1 MVWPKVEPGPR
12 FVRCVVAFC
21 CSSQCG
27 VLVPQT
33 ATVALCTRKRFRPP
47 PKHSLRAGTACTA
60 ARLLTSSSSRM
71 ADHSAPAEPR
81 AANAAA
87 SDGDDACALAPLEL
101 GPALRKEFRL
111 CEGVVHQNHG
121 SFGSVPRCVAA
132 TRREILERI
141 EAYPDR
147 FFRHDAVKQYAE
159 ACDKVGAWVGAEPG
173 STVLVE
179 NATAGVN
186 TALLSAPLAAGDE
199 VLCFAG
205 TYNAC
210 KNAVYDVC
218 RRTGATAV
226 VSWLPLHCEDADAV
240 VARVRAVLDRRPAAK
255 LVVLDHITSPTAV
268 ILPVKALCALC
279 RSRGVLTIVD
289 GAHAPGSVELDVADV
304 GADWYTGNLHKWAF
318 SPRGVALLHARSE
331 VQDQTRPLVTS
342 HFWASPSMQARFFM
356 QGTNDQSRYL
366 ASPAALAFFE
376 RLGGRGAV
384 ISFQQGL
391 LRGAVEEARA
401 QWAAI
406 APSAEA
412 AAKLAPLGSEPGSLV
427 MPVDRCAGMCS
438 ICTPL
443 RAEPFLRGAAAASPT
458 PLDVAGWREGVTDM
472 VVSPADATAAAPS
485 ALGPATAPIRTP
497 VFSSNRVWAEAEA
510 DGGLPERV
518 ARVLFSEAGVQTALF
533 VAEEAIWLRV
543 SAAVYS
549 SAEDIKASITAVSNL
564 ARRCA
569 AAEFARGSM
578 VADGEAALV

>member
-1 MVWPKVEPGPR
+1 M
-12 FVRCVVAFC
+12 A
-21 CSSQCG
+21 
-27 VLVPQT
+27 
-33 ATVALCTRKRFRPP
+33 AL
-47 PKHSLRAGTACTA
+47 A
-60 ARLLTSSSSRM
+60 AS
-71 ADHSAPAEPR
+71 AAPSAPTTAVS
-81 AANAAA
+81 AGAAA
-87 SDGDDACALAPLEL
+87 APLAPLEL
-101 GPALRKEFRL
+101 GPALRKEFQL
-111 CEGVVHQNHG
+111 CNGVVHQNHG

-147 FFRHDAVKQYAE
+147 FFRHDAAKQYAE
-159 ACDKVGAWVGAEPG
+159 ACDEVGAWVGAEPG

-186 TALLSAPLAAGDE
+186 TALLSAPLSAGDE

-226 VSWLPLHCEDADAV
+226 VSWLPLRCEDADAV
-240 VARVRAVLDRRPAAK
+240 VSRVREVLARRPAVK

-279 RSRGVLTIVD
+279 RSRGILTIVD
-289 GAHAPGSVELDVADV
+289 GAHAPGSVELDVDDV

-318 SPRGVALLHARSE
+318 SPRGVALLHARRD

-366 ASPAALAFFE
+366 ASPAGLAFFD
-376 RLGGRGAV
+376 RLGGRSAVIAFQQRLLHGAV
-384 ISFQQGL
+384 
-391 LRGAVEEARA
+391 AEARA

-406 APSAEA
+406 APPAEA
-412 AAKLAPLGSEPGSLV
+412 DATLAPLGSEPGSLV

-443 RAEPFLRGAAAASPT
+443 RAEPFLRGAVAAPAAP
-458 PLDVAGWREGVTDM
+458 PPRMDGWREGTAEM
-472 VVSPADATAAAPS
+472 VATPADATAAAPS

-497 VFSSNRVWAEAEA
+497 SFSADPVWAEAEA

-518 ARVLFSEAGVQTALF
+518 ARVLFSAAGVQTALF
-533 VAEEAIWLRV
+533 VAEGAIWLRV

-549 SAEDIKASITAVSNL
+549 SAEDIKASITAVSQL
-564 ARRCA
+564 AVRCA
-569 AAEFARGSM
+569 DAKFARGSM
-578 VADGEAALV
+578 VAEGEAALV